1 MELNSQNPARR
12 MRETVL
18 TSLSDIL
25 KTLREIENYCTT
37 PHWTADRRWKIEHAA
52 RHLRRRLEKE
62 NADASR
68 GA

>member
-1 MELNSQNPARR
+1 METNSQDIRLR

-18 TSLSDIL
+18 TSLTDIL

>member
-1 MELNSQNPARR
+1 MEINSQNPARR

>member
-1 MELNSQNPARR
+1 MEINSQNLARR